1 MTTDTRRRWTADEK
15 LKILDEARQA
25 GQSVSE
31 VCRRHQIAPGQFY
44 TWEKLAR
51 AGAREALRARARGP
65 KTPDPTTELQAE
77 VTRLRAVV
85 AELSAENLSLKKG
98 RWP

>member
-1 MTTDTRRRWTADEK
+1 MTTETRRRWTADEK

-25 GQSVSE
+25 GQSVSD

-51 AGAREALRARARGP
+51 AGAREALRARVRGR
-65 KTPDPTTELQAE
+65 KAPDPTTELQAE

-85 AELSAENLSLKKG
+85 AELSAENLTLKKG
-98 RWP
+98 HWP

>member
-1 MTTDTRRRWTADEK
+1 MTTQTRRRWTADEK

-25 GQSVSE
+25 GQSISD

-44 TWEKLAR
+44 TWEKVAR
-51 AGAREALRARARGP
+51 AGAREALRSQPRGP
-65 KTPDPTTELQAE
+65 TAPDPTSQLQAE

-85 AELSAENLSLKKG
+85 AELSVENLTLKKG

>member
-1 MTTDTRRRWTADEK
+1 MTSQTRRHWTADEK

-31 VCRRHQIAPGQFY
+31 VCRRHQIVPGQFY

-51 AGAREALRARARGP
+51 TGAREALRVRARGP
-65 KTPDPTTELQAE
+65 KSPDPTNDLQAE